1 MAYYF
6 IKRGGK
12 NRRGEGDV
20 RMLIVDD
27 SSSARCFLKG
37 VLDRH
42 GSCDLAGDGRE
53 AVEMVDRSIRA
64 CDFYDLV
71 LMDIMMPEMDGL
83 SATRAIREMEDAA
96 GLDESE
102 RSRIVIVSCL
112 SDREHMID
120 AQYGCGADAY
130 LTKPVDPGAME
141 EMLVNLDL
149 AESPFDMRDEA

>member
-1 MAYYF
+1 M
-6 IKRGGK
+6 R
-12 NRRGEGDV
+12 V
-20 RMLIVDD
+20 LIVDD
-27 SSSARCFLKG
+27 SSSARCFFKG

-42 GSCDLAGDGRE
+42 GVCDLADNGLQ
-53 AVEMVDRSIRA
+53 AVETVERSIRA

-83 SATRAIREMEDAA
+83 SATRAIRELEEAA
-96 GLDESE
+96 GLDDSE
-102 RSRIVIVSCL
+102 RTRIVIVSCL

-130 LTKPVDPGAME
+130 LTKPVDAGAIE